1 MQVSYQDKQ
10 AVAEIE
16 DVLGLYG
23 NNPLYGDAGFFDETY
38 IVDLNARYEINETMS
53 VYGGVNNVTDE
64 EPYSTQLA
72 WPVGPRGQFF
82 FLGVRYKP

>member
-1 MQVSYQDKQ
+1 
-10 AVAEIE
+10 
-16 DVLGLYG
+16 
-23 NNPLYGDAGFFDETY
+23 
-38 IVDLNARYEINETMS
+38 MS